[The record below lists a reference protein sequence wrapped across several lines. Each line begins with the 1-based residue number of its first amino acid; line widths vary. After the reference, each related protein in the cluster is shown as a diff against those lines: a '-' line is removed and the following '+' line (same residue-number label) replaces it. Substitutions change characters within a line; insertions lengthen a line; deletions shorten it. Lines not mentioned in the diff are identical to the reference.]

1 MSTTNAKRNPT
12 KTNAHG
18 LRIPRVARGLVN
30 PIAHAIA
37 GAVKPR
43 DTHIKQITAALQLA
57 AKHLREGVAT
67 AGDWGIV
74 AGSLSLAIAIE
85 HGGIVRGLGGHFEA
99 FERVMQT
106 IHNRANIT
114 GKWQRTAL
122 WHYELDEL
130 RHFIDLHSYQ
140 LKQLSR
146 SELETALTRATATI
160 KSEGCTVEV
169 VRDVQ
174 MLERERMA
182 A

>member
-1 MSTTNAKRNPT
+1 MSKPR
-12 KTNAHG
+12 KHHQTNAHG
-18 LRIPRVARGLVN
+18 LRIPRVARGLVD
-30 PIAHAIA
+30 PIQHAIA
-37 GAVKPR
+37 GAAKPQAT
-43 DTHIKQITAALQLA
+43 DIKQITTVLQHA
-57 AKHLREGVAT
+57 AKAMREGVAT

-106 IHNRANIT
+106 IHNRASIT

-130 RHFIDLHSYQ
+130 RHFLDLHSFQ
-140 LKQLSR
+140 LRSLSR
-146 SELETALTRATATI
+146 SELETALARAAAKI

-174 MLERERMA
+174 AFGQQLQA

>member
-1 MSTTNAKRNPT
+1 MSKRKPT
-12 KTNAHG
+12 RTNAHG
-18 LRIPRVARGLVN
+18 LRIPRQGRALVN
-30 PIAHAIA
+30 PIEHAIA
-37 GAVKPR
+37 GAVKPQN
-43 DTHIKQITAALQLA
+43 TQIKQITAVLQQA
-57 AKHLREGVAT
+57 AKQMREGVAT

-85 HGGIVRGLGGHFEA
+85 RGGIVRGLGGHFEA

-106 IHNRANIT
+106 IQNRAMLT
-114 GKWQRTAL
+114 GRWQRTAL

-130 RHFIDLHSYQ
+130 RHFIDLHTYQ

-160 KSEGCTVEV
+160 KSEGCTVEI

-174 MLERERMA
+174 AFGQERMA

>member
-1 MSTTNAKRNPT
+1 MSHAKRKPT

-30 PIAHAIA
+30 PIEHAIA

-43 DTHIKQITAALQLA
+43 DTHIKQITAGLQLA

-85 HGGIVRGLGGHFEA
+85 RGGIVRGLGGHFEA

-106 IHNRANIT
+106 IHNRASIT

-122 WHYELDEL
+122 WHDELDEL
-130 RHFIDLHSYQ
+130 RHFLDLHSFQ
-140 LKQLSR
+140 LRSLSR
-146 SELETALTRATATI
+146 SELETALARAAAKI

-174 MLERERMA
+174 AFGQQLQA

>member
-1 MSTTNAKRNPT
+1 MTKPRKPA

-18 LRIPRVARGLVN
+18 LRKPRQARALVN
-30 PIAHAIA
+30 PIDYAIA
-37 GAVKPR
+37 GAVKP
-43 DTHIKQITAALQLA
+43 HKSQIAQITHALQLA

-99 FERVMQT
+99 FERIMQT

-130 RHFIDLHSYQ
+130 RHFIDLHSFQ
-140 LKQLSR
+140 LRSLSR
-146 SELETALTRATATI
+146 SELETALTRASAKI
-160 KSEGCTVEV
+160 KSEGCVVEV
-169 VRDVQ
+169 VRDVPAF
-174 MLERERMA
+174 EAERMA